1 MVRILTAE
9 GSQCHHTVPR
19 VVRSRVG
26 ACIPSPV
33 PFLGHSSCLYLSI
46 LPRGC
51 SMAQEGLL
59 QCYRGFTVL
68 QRSCK
73 NQDPVSSRSWVQ
85 LDSVTPLGNYENYRL
100 GHFRLNSPFL
110 RMLVCSFISSGQ
122 MPSHKHGKSEKS
134 ETSERS
140 RIIQSIFSL
149 SSKMLV

>member
-1 MVRILTAE
+1 MRAFHLLCPSWGTAPV
-9 GSQCHHTVPR
+9 STCPFFLVAAPWPR
-19 VVRSRVG
+19 KD
-26 ACIPSPV
+26 
-33 PFLGHSSCLYLSI
+33 
-46 LPRGC
+46 
-51 SMAQEGLL
+51 
-59 QCYRGFTVL
+59 CYRGFTVL

-149 SSKMLV
+149 SSKMLMCNSVP